1 MVNSIGYTQRHYQE
15 KQDIKTEKLGSHWKF
30 EDQNAIVLNRI
41 YIAMMVTSSK
51 QIHRRLCW
59 ETLTILKVHYAIKE
73 AIAE

>member
-1 MVNSIGYTQRHYQE
+1 MVNSIGCTQRHYQE

-51 QIHRRLCW
+51 QIHRRL
-59 ETLTILKVHYAIKE
+59 Y
-73 AIAE
+73 